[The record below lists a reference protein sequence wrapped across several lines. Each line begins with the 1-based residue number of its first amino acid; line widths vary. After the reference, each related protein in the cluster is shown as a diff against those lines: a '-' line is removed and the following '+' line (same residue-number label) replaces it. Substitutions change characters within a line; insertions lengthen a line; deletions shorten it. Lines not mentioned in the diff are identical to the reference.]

1 MKSSEGS
8 PMHDATTST
17 NLIAE
22 LAEVVRLSEAA
33 TPGKVEL
40 HTSCSWR
47 RIVADRGRPFLVPG
61 IDPDGHPNMDTIDSA
76 EFVVALVNW
85 FRTHHA
91 TLTRII
97 ESEATIRD
105 VMCGLKDP
113 ANVHA
118 MMLRGLIAVP
128 TIRSMV
134 HLRGE
139 VPNGEDV
146 QLARIAELQE
156 HAATIRA
163 DYDALVIRLG
173 EVTTRLEA
181 ADRYITAMHDAMN
194 SEYDAAKQ
202 MHSKRQQEWV
212 TAYSML
218 RRLKS
223 AAAHMS
229 DAAMHNSAREGL
241 E

>member
-1 MKSSEGS
+1 MANTET
-8 PMHDATTST
+8 D
-17 NLIAE
+17 LIAE
-22 LAEVVRLSEAA
+22 LAEVVRGLDSIDQRTVLDATYKAA
-33 TPGKVEL
+33 YYL
-40 HTSCSWR
+40 
-47 RIVADRGRPFLVPG
+47 
-61 IDPDGHPNMDTIDSA
+61 
-76 EFVVALVNW
+76 
-85 FRTHHA
+85 RTHHA

-97 ESEATIRD
+97 ESEATIR
-105 VMCGLKDP
+105 
-113 ANVHA
+113 
-118 MMLRGLIAVP
+118 
-128 TIRSMV
+128 
-134 HLRGE
+134 
-139 VPNGEDV
+139 
-146 QLARIAELQE
+146 
-156 HAATIRA
+156 A

-173 EVTTRLEA
+173 EVTERLEA

-194 SEYDAAKQ
+194 AEYDAAKQ